1 MGNLQSQLQAAGYES
16 SKRKRL
22 RGYNPRQPE
31 TNPSAS
37 SHSTI
42 ITNPRPG
49 NEEILTRWLTES
61 LASPRPVQSKSI
73 QIKQPVSGIPAGTV
87 SGMTIGKIGDCF
99 WQASVSLSG
108 AVCRGVA
115 PTRDEAIARCRSLL
129 TGARPKPPFEIEVH
143 KGDNNGN

>member
-37 SHSTI
+37 SHPTI
-42 ITNPRPG
+42 ITKPRSG
-49 NEEILTRWLTES
+49 NEEILSRWLQES
-61 LASPRPVQSKSI
+61 ITRPRAKPE
-73 QIKQPVSGIPAGTV
+73 QPFNHTMVGTMA
-87 SGMTIGKIGDCF
+87 GMTLEKISDNY
-99 WQASVSLSG
+99 WRASVSLSG
-108 AVCRGVA
+108 CVCRGVA

-129 TGARPKPPFEIEVH
+129 TGAKPKPPADVEVH